1 MKPILLTLALLH
13 GGDLA
18 TTQVVLSQGGVERNP
33 LVPQQRAGNLLVGSA
48 ASVAD
53 LWVLSKLNQKHPK
66 LAKTIG
72 IVAIGVEGWAVQH
85 NARQIQ

>member
-1 MKPILLTLALLH
+1 MKPILLTLSLLH

-53 LWVLSKLNQKHPK
+53 IYLLHTLSKRHPT

-72 IVAIGVEGWAVQH
+72 LMAIGVEGWAVQH
-85 NARQIQ
+85 NARQIR

>member
-1 MKPILLTLALLH
+1 MKPILLTLSLLH

-33 LVPQQRAGNLLVGSA
+33 FVPQQRAGNLLVGSA

-53 LWVLSKLNQKHPK
+53 IYLLHKISEKHPK
-66 LAKTIG
+66 VAKTIG
-72 IVAIGVEGWAVQH
+72 LIAIGAETWAVAH
-85 NARQIQ
+85 NARQIR